1 MAKFYSIQTLDD
13 GSSLN
18 PSPEEQNRARF
29 EPQPVSFSGRCR
41 SSQRLRAAVHVGQLQ
56 VRDGQL
62 EVRHDLHL
70 QHSHEPDR
78 PGAAV
83 RGRVPGLLPPAE
95 IHHELAAV
103 TG

>member
-1 MAKFYSIQTLDD
+1 MTGPRWTHLLKNKTERDS
-13 GSSLN
+13 N
-18 PSPEEQNRARF
+18 PSP
-29 EPQPVSFSGRCR
+29 SHFSGRCR

-103 TG
+103 AG